1 MNKQLVSGI
10 AIGIIIAMLLAGVYV
25 GYNNEKEKSYNEAY
39 TYGYTQGALSISQT
53 GSIPY
58 IDNST
63 GVPEIKTT
71 TIDDVCQRYAE
82 VSGDE
87 Q

>member
-10 AIGIIIAMLLAGVYV
+10 AIGIIIAILLTGAYIL
-25 GYNNEKEKSYNEAY
+25 YNIEKEKSYNEAY
-39 TYGYTQGALSISQT
+39 TYGYTEGALIVSQT

-63 GVPEIKTT
+63 GVPEIKT
-71 TIDDVCQRYAE
+71 ISVNDVCTGY
-82 VSGDE
+82 VSGEQDE
-87 Q
+87 